1 MPGVSQGARRAP
13 ALEEAIPWLLQT
25 VGRFRRRLRS
35 VGPPT
40 LASGMTEAQ
49 VELLRLIARHPG
61 IRVGEAASELG
72 LADNTVSTLVS
83 QLSRR
88 RLLVRTADPADRRVG
103 HLRLTAAAQRRS
115 DRIRQQRQAVLGQ
128 ALSRLDASTVSE
140 LLRGVDALA
149 ALTRALEEV
158 EQADRGAGSDT

>member
-1 MPGVSQGARRAP
+1 MPAVSQGARKARTV
-13 ALEEAIPWLLQT
+13 EEAIPWLLQT
-25 VGRFRRRLRS
+25 VGRFRRRVRG

-61 IRVGEAASELG
+61 IRVGEAAAELG

-103 HLRLTAAAQRRS
+103 RLRLAAAAQRRS
-115 DRIRQQRQAVLGQ
+115 DRVRQQRQELL
-128 ALSRLDASTVSE
+128 ALALTRLSPTTFAQ
-140 LLRGVDALA
+140 LLRGVEALG

-158 EQADRGAGSDT
+158 ERPSPDPGGDA

>member
-1 MPGVSQGARRAP
+1 
-13 ALEEAIPWLLQT
+13 
-25 VGRFRRRLRS
+25 
-35 VGPPT
+35 
-40 LASGMTEAQ
+40 MTEAQ

-115 DRIRQQRQAVLGQ
+115 DRIRLQRLGVLGL
-128 ALSRLDASTVSE
+128 ALSRLDASTFS
-140 LLRGVDALA
+140 
-149 ALTRALEEV
+149 
-158 EQADRGAGSDT
+158 